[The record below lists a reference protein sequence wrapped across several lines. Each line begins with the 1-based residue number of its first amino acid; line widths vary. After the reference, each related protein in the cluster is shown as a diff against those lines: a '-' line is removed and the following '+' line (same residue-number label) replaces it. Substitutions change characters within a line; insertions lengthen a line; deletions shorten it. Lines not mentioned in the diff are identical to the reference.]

1 MGKSGS
7 SYKWVLVSEEWG
19 GMGGKKWEELQVG
32 ACLGRMERKIE
43 KKWEQ
48 LQVGASLT
56 RMGGKKWEELQ
67 VGAVLVSED
76 VGRSSAVFAQLT
88 SIPPFMNPVNC
99 F

>member
-19 GMGGKKWEELQVG
+19 G
-32 ACLGRMERKIE
+32 
-43 KKWEQ
+43 
-48 LQVGASLT
+48 
-56 RMGGKKWEELQ
+56 MGGKKWEELQ